1 MVLYLLV
8 FYYVFFNTI
17 NKKRRLERFHRT
29 IRSIL
34 DVGSLDVE
42 ELYKQSLM
50 NFKIINQTFLFLKP
64 TSYIDILEQ
73 IIYYYN
79 SCSDSHFKSVFR
91 DNKNDEVRNACLKLY
106 TYIVDAAPFSNLPET
121 QATLLK
127 NIKDAMLKGNI
138 ELGKVALKQLT
149 EELIDSE
156 RQLEKQERINK
167 ITVILSIVGMLLTI
181 YFGIASLL

>member
-1 MVLYLLV
+1 M
-8 FYYVFFNTI
+8 
-17 NKKRRLERFHRT
+17 K
-29 IRSIL
+29 
-34 DVGSLDVE
+34 
-42 ELYKQSLM
+42 
-50 NFKIINQTFLFLKP
+50 
-64 TSYIDILEQ
+64 
-73 IIYYYN
+73 
-79 SCSDSHFKSVFR
+79 
-91 DNKNDEVRNACLKLY
+91 NACLKLY
-106 TYIVDAAPFSNLPET
+106 TYIVDVEPFSNLPET

-138 ELGKVALKQLT
+138 DLGKVALKQLT